1 MFTANEKEL
10 MMRNELRVIEEM
22 KQLMECSEDDGLR
35 WRGTKTD
42 LVEMVHILWES
53 ELLRDD
59 DGLPVT
65 FRELL
70 LRCCRV
76 LHTAVPRDPASYLA
90 QARQC
95 KGMRRM
101 PLLLRYK
108 YIGKYISDYIV

>member
-1 MFTANEKEL
+1 

-22 KQLMECSEDDGLR
+22 KQLMEHNEEDGLR
-35 WRGTKTD
+35 WKGTKTD

-53 ELLRDD
+53 EQLRDD

-65 FRELL
+65 FRELMI
-70 LRCCRV
+70 RCFKV
-76 LHTAVPRDPASYLA
+76 VHMKMPRNPASYLA

-95 KGMRRM
+95 KGMKRM

-108 YIGKYISDYIV
+108 YIDEYITDYIE

>member
-22 KQLMECSEDDGLR
+22 KQLMECSEDDGL
-35 WRGTKTD
+35 
-42 LVEMVHILWES
+42 
-53 ELLRDD
+53 
-59 DGLPVT
+59 PVT

-76 LHTAVPRDPASYLA
+76 LHTAVPRNPASYLA